1 MRKGIISCLLGCIT
15 GISLASGGISIDTWQ
30 FWVVWA
36 CVLGINLNASYD

>member
-1 MRKGIISCLLGCIT
+1 MRKTIVAVLLGGIT

>member
-1 MRKGIISCLLGCIT
+1 MRTIVAGLLGSIT
-15 GISLASGGISIDTWQ
+15 GMALVSGGISIDTWQ

>member
-1 MRKGIISCLLGCIT
+1 MRKMIIAGLLGCIT

>member
-1 MRKGIISCLLGCIT
+1 MRKMIIAGLLGGIT
-15 GISLASGGISIDTWQ
+15 GISLATGGISIDTWQ